1 MIEENAVVISSEAGI
16 VEVEIRRRSSC
27 NACSAR
33 TGCGVSLLDRVL
45 GRRPQ
50 RLVAANKLGVSE
62 GDEVVVGM
70 PEGAL
75 LKAAVA
81 AYLVPLLGLLG
92 GAIAGDLMLGEASA
106 SQTLPLLTGL
116 GGLMLGFLM
125 TRVYSRRLAADPR
138 WRAVLLR
145 RASQSL
151 SVGLPEP
158 H

>member
-16 VEVEIRRRSSC
+16 VEVEVRRRSSC

-33 TGCGVSLLDRVL
+33 AGCGVSLLDRVL

-50 RLVAANKLGVSE
+50 RLLAANKLGVSE
-62 GDEVVVGM
+62 GDEVVVGL
-70 PEGAL
+70 PEGLL

-92 GAIAGDLMLGEASA
+92 GAIVGDLLIGAERGGE
-106 SQTLPLLTGL
+106 TLPLITGL
-116 GGLMLGFLM
+116 VGLMLGFLV
-125 TRVYSRRLAADPR
+125 TRLYSRRLAADPR

-145 RASQSL
+145 RASNGL
-151 SVGLPEP
+151 SVALPELR
-158 H
+158 

>member
-33 TGCGVSLLDRVL
+33 SGCGVSLLDRVL

-50 RLVAANKLGVSE
+50 RLVAPNKLGVGP
-62 GDEVVVGM
+62 GDEVVIGM

-81 AYLVPLLGLLG
+81 AYMIPLAGLLG
-92 GAIAGDLMLGEASA
+92 GAIIGDLMLGAEAA
-106 SQTLPLLTGL
+106 SETLPLLTGL
-116 GGLMLGFLM
+116 AGLVLGFLV
-125 TRVYSRRLAADPR
+125 TRLCSRRLATDPR

-145 RASQSL
+145 RASQGL
-151 SVGLPEP
+151 SVGLPESP
-158 H
+158 